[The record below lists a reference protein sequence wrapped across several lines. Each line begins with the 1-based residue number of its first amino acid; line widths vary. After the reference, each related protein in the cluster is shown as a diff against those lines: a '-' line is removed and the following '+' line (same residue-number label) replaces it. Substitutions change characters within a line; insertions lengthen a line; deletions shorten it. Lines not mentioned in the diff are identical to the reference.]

1 MLIESTP
8 FESTPFESTTQLDSM
23 HNENIQNKNTI
34 RKISN
39 INVDTPPDY
48 NVEMITYN
56 DTPPKYEEP
65 KNIESTIKKNNIKN
79 NSNPNRSEYI
89 PSNRKGACCYSAES
103 HDSRCC
109 GACYWLCPSTVEEQC
124 NCCPNTFCDYWKSGY
139 IQTTDGILREEER
152 CDECECDDCFWTTVC
167 LPCKFPIFFPCLLGS
182 VFNGCMNK
190 LCGSERNYLL

>member
-8 FESTPFESTTQLDSM
+8 FESTSFESTPTQFDSM

-39 INVDTPPDY
+39 INVDTPPAY
-48 NVEMITYN
+48 NVEMITYI

-79 NSNPNRSEYI
+79 NSN
-89 PSNRKGACCYSAES
+89 RKGACCYSAES
-103 HDSRCC
+103 DDSRCC
-109 GACYWLCPSTVEEQC
+109 GACYWLCPSSADEEQN
-124 NCCPNTFCDYWKSGY
+124 NCCPTTFCDYWKSGY
-139 IQTTDGILREEER
+139 IQTTDGTLIQEER
-152 CDECECDDCFWTTVC
+152 CDECECDDCFWTTMC
-167 LPCKFPIFFPCLLGS
+167 LPCKFPIFFPCFLGS

-190 LCGSERNYLL
+190 ICGSERNYLL